1 MYINNKKN
9 NTNNGDIM
17 EIFETIIRSI
27 ISLVVLFLVTKL
39 IGKRHISQ
47 LNLFDYVIGISI
59 GNFSAEMII
68 NLDSE
73 VINGITAILMFGLI
87 AYLFSY
93 LSLKSIEI
101 RRFFYGVPTIIIQ
114 DGKILYNNMKKAKM
128 DVNDL
133 LEQCRI
139 NGYFDVNEIDYAVLE
154 ANGVLSILPKAKY
167 DYVRLKDMNL
177 KGSNQGLCANIIID
191 GVIMDNN
198 LKSVKKSIKWL
209 KQQIKVKGYD
219 LDDILLATI
228 NDDDSVNFYLK
239 ERVDSKD
246 ILE

>member
-1 MYINNKKN
+1 
-9 NTNNGDIM
+9 
-17 EIFETIIRSI
+17 
-27 ISLVVLFLVTKL
+27 
-39 IGKRHISQ
+39 
-47 LNLFDYVIGISI
+47 
-59 GNFSAEMII
+59 
-68 NLDSE
+68 
-73 VINGITAILMFGLI
+73 
-87 AYLFSY
+87 
-93 LSLKSIEI
+93 
-101 RRFFYGVPTIIIQ
+101 
-114 DGKILYNNMKKAKM
+114 MKKAKM